1 MCAITFLLTV
11 TMTLSGCAKTTED
24 KYNDAQELLVAGK
37 YEKAAEI
44 FQEIS
49 GYLDA
54 NQFVM
59 YSRA

>member
-1 MCAITFLLTV
+1 
-11 TMTLSGCAKTTED
+11 MTLSGCAKTTED

-54 NQFVM
+54 NQSVM